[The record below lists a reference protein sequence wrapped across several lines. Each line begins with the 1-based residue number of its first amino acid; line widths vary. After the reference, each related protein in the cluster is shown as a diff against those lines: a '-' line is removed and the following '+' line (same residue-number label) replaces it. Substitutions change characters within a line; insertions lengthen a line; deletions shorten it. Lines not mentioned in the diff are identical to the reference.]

1 MRPMRLTFPS
11 WPRSRRHPSHVQP
24 LHMKGPPRLQVRG
37 PLPLPAGPHAL
48 AVEPDGTIL
57 LPDGSLCALV
67 GVRGFLG
74 LPSLDPYGQERVT
87 RAFGAL
93 AHGLA
98 HGQALQVLIESRP
111 LSPAAVLAVVGAQ
124 VTTGDPVLRDVA
136 TATLS
141 WLETEVARRHVPDL
155 SGFIWVTPPP
165 EKRGG
170 LAGVTQELR
179 SQLGLRSPASGAQA
193 RAQALVA
200 RHGLDAAVDDALTHL
215 ARADLVGS
223 RLRRPETLS
232 LLWRTAH
239 PGLPQP
245 PSFGAVTPAPGVKV
259 SNPTAA
265 VGLAAALQPTWWR
278 ETRREVQH
286 EGGVFTRSLYLL
298 GPLEVSSPGSLGD
311 LIALECPYRLSWH
324 LRGLDNDRERA
335 RVLRKRKAAS
345 SAVRRA
351 LERGRLPNLN
361 DEDMATEA
369 AELAQELRGAG
380 GGLVH
385 STLVLTLEAPSLE
398 ALDAATRRALSVIRT
413 RLGVEPGR
421 GRGYQGPL
429 WRASLPL
436 GQNAARRRA
445 KRWHTAVVGNCLPF
459 LGNSPGTPTGLPLGF
474 TARGHELVLLDLI
487 HPSLATS
494 VITVTGA
501 AGSGKTFLLLR
512 LALWTRLRG
521 GRVTLV
527 ARADHFAPFVALCG
541 GVYLAPG
548 LQDAPPIL
556 NLWDLPQGV
565 TPARQ
570 VETVVAAHEILLCNP
585 GAELDP
591 EVRSELDRAIAA
603 VYAACGPGPLLG
615 LAAPRERDLVAE
627 LARRAAAPGVT
638 MRKREMLERA
648 HATLLQYVSDPTYG
662 EGRLAYLVDRHTGV
676 DAQADVLCWNLAD
689 LSPRL
694 YALTMF
700 TITAAMATRAKS
712 TFDARRGGSAEF
724 LGIDEGWFMSDF
736 MGAAAHLNDW
746 ARRSRHMGL
755 ILAFASQQ
763 LSDLIKPG
771 TKPIFDAA
779 SLRCAFRLADVRE
792 HEDTAAWAA
801 TVLQCTLEEAHTLT
815 GLPQG
820 SMLLITQTKDGL
832 RRRGEVQVLAPP
844 LEYQCFTTETWA
856 DVPRRNEAVARL
868 GSVGA
873 AIKELAAAGA
883 SAGASTGERRE
894 P

>member
-1 MRPMRLTFPS
+1 
-11 WPRSRRHPSHVQP
+11 
-24 LHMKGPPRLQVRG
+24 
-37 PLPLPAGPHAL
+37 
-48 AVEPDGTIL
+48 
-57 LPDGSLCALV
+57 
-67 GVRGFLG
+67 
-74 LPSLDPYGQERVT
+74 
-87 RAFGAL
+87 
-93 AHGLA
+93 
-98 HGQALQVLIESRP
+98 VL
-111 LSPAAVLAVVGAQ
+111 
-124 VTTGDPVLRDVA
+124 
-136 TATLS
+136 
-141 WLETEVARRHVPDL
+141 
-155 SGFIWVTPPP
+155 VTPPP

-179 SQLGLRSPASGAQA
+179 SQLGLRSPAAGGVQAQ
-193 RAQALVA
+193 AQALA
-200 RHGLDAAVDDALTHL
+200 DRHGLDAAVDDVLTHL
-215 ARADLVGS
+215 ARADLTGS
-223 RLRRPETLS
+223 RLRAQGTLS

-245 PSFGAVTPAPGVKV
+245 AELGQNGTENPETV
-259 SNPTAA
+259 S
-265 VGLAAALQPTWWR
+265 GLAAALQPTWWR

-286 EGGVFTRSLYLL
+286 AGGVWTRSLYLL
-298 GPLEVSSPGSLGD
+298 GPLEVSSPGALGD

-324 LRGLDNDRERA
+324 LRGLENYRERG
-335 RVLRKRKAAS
+335 RVLRKRKAAA

-361 DEDMATEA
+361 DEDMALEA
-369 AELAQELRGAG
+369 AELAQELRGAS
-380 GGLVH
+380 GGLVQ
-385 STLVLTLEAPSLE
+385 STLVLTLEAGSLE
-398 ALDAATRRALSVIRT
+398 ALDAATRRVLSVIRT
-413 RLGVEPGR
+413 RLGMEPGR

-436 GQNAARRRA
+436 GQNAVRRRA
-445 KRWHTAVVGNCLPF
+445 TRWHTAVVGNALPF

-527 ARADHFAPFVALCG
+527 ARADHFAPFVDLCG

-556 NLWDLPQGV
+556 NLWDLPRGV
-565 TPARQ
+565 TLARQ

-603 VYAACGPGPLLG
+603 VYARYSLAEGPGPLLG
-615 LAAPRERDLVAE
+615 ASAPRERDLVAE

-638 MRKREMLERA
+638 ARKRELLERA
-648 HATLLQYVSDPTYG
+648 HATLLQYVSDPDYG

-676 DAQADVLCWNLAD
+676 DVDAAVLCWNLAD

-694 YALTMF
+694 YALTMY
-700 TITAAMATRAKS
+700 TITAAMATRARS
-712 TFDARRGGSAEF
+712 TFDASRGRSAEF
-724 LGIDEGWFMSDF
+724 LGIDEGWFMSEF

-763 LSDLIKPG
+763 LSDLMKPG

-779 SLRCAFRLADVRE
+779 SLRCVFRLADVRE
-792 HEDTAAWAA
+792 QEDTAAWAA
-801 TVLQCTLEEAHTLT
+801 TVLHCTLEEAHTLT

-820 SMLLITQTKDGL
+820 SMVLMTQTKDGS

-883 SAGASTGERRE
+883 STAGRE

>member
-1 MRPMRLTFPS
+1 
-11 WPRSRRHPSHVQP
+11 VQ
-24 LHMKGPPRLQVRG
+24 
-37 PLPLPAGPHAL
+37 
-48 AVEPDGTIL
+48 
-57 LPDGSLCALV
+57 
-67 GVRGFLG
+67 GFLG
-74 LPSLDPYGQERVT
+74 LPSLDPYGQQRVT

-111 LSPAAVLAVVGAQ
+111 LSPAAVLGVVGDQ
-124 VTTGDPVLRDVA
+124 VTTADPVLRDVA

-155 SGFIWVTPPP
+155 LGYVLVTPPP

-179 SQLGLRSPASGAQA
+179 SQLGLRSPTSGAQA
-193 RAQALVA
+193 QALA
-200 RHGLDAAVDDALTHL
+200 DRHGLDAAVDDVLTHL

-232 LLWRTAH
+232 LLWRTAQ

-245 PSFGAVTPAPGVKV
+245 ADVGAATETR
-259 SNPTAA
+259 TAA
-265 VGLAAALQPTWWR
+265 VGGINPDTVSGLAAALQPTWWR

-298 GPLEVSSPGSLGD
+298 GPLEVSSPGALGD

-324 LRGLDNDRERA
+324 LRGLENDRERA
-335 RVLRKRKAAS
+335 RVLRKRKAAA

-351 LERGRLPNLN
+351 LDRGRLPNLN
-361 DEDMATEA
+361 DEDMALEA

-380 GGLVH
+380 DGLVQ
-385 STLVLTLEAPSLE
+385 STLVLTLEAPSLG

-548 LQDAPPIL
+548 LAEDPPIL
-556 NLWDLPQGV
+556 NLWDLPRGV
-565 TPARQ
+565 TPARA

-585 GAELDP
+585 GSELDP

-603 VYAACGPGPLLG
+603 VYARYGPGPLLG
-615 LAAPRERDLVAE
+615 TAAPRERDLVAE
-627 LARRAAAPGVT
+627 LATRSQAPGG
-638 MRKREMLERA
+638 
-648 HATLLQYVSDPTYG
+648 D
-662 EGRLAYLVDRHTGV
+662 
-676 DAQADVLCWNLAD
+676 DAQAGD
-689 LSPRL
+689 
-694 YALTMF
+694 
-700 TITAAMATRAKS
+700 
-712 TFDARRGGSAEF
+712 
-724 LGIDEGWFMSDF
+724 
-736 MGAAAHLNDW
+736 
-746 ARRSRHMGL
+746 
-755 ILAFASQQ
+755 
-763 LSDLIKPG
+763 
-771 TKPIFDAA
+771 
-779 SLRCAFRLADVRE
+779 
-792 HEDTAAWAA
+792 
-801 TVLQCTLEEAHTLT
+801 
-815 GLPQG
+815 
-820 SMLLITQTKDGL
+820 
-832 RRRGEVQVLAPP
+832 
-844 LEYQCFTTETWA
+844 
-856 DVPRRNEAVARL
+856 
-868 GSVGA
+868 VGA
-873 AIKELAAAGA
+873 GA
-883 SAGASTGERRE
+883 RHPSAVRL
-894 P
+894 

>member
-1 MRPMRLTFPS
+1 MRPLRLPFPS
-11 WPRSRRHPSHVQP
+11 WPRSRQSRVRTHQATRAARIRVP
-24 LHMKGPPRLQVRG
+24 RG
-37 PLPLPAGPHAL
+37 PLPLPQGAHAL

-111 LSPAAVLAVVGAQ
+111 LSPASVLGVVGDQ
-124 VTTGDPVLRDVA
+124 VTTADPVLRDVA

-155 SGFIWVTPPP
+155 VGYVLVTPPP

-179 SQLGLRSPASGAQA
+179 SQLGLRSPRGAQA
-193 RAQALVA
+193 QAQALVD
-200 RHGLDAAVDDALTHL
+200 RHGLDAAVDDVLTHL
-215 ARADLVGS
+215 ARADLAGS

-239 PGLPQP
+239 PGLSQP
-245 PSFGAVTPAPGVKV
+245 TELGQNGTEKQPFS
-259 SNPTAA
+259 
-265 VGLAAALQPTWWR
+265 GLAAALQPTRWR

-286 EGGVFTRSLYLL
+286 EGGVWTRSLYLL
-298 GPLEVSSPGSLGD
+298 GPLEVSSPGALGD

-324 LRGLDNDRERA
+324 LRGLENDRERS

-361 DEDMATEA
+361 DEDMAQEA

-380 GGLVH
+380 GGLVQ
-385 STLVLTLEAPSLE
+385 STLVLTLEAGSPD

-436 GQNAARRRA
+436 GQNAVRRRA
-445 KRWHTAVVGNCLPF
+445 TRWHTAVVGNALPF

-548 LQDAPPIL
+548 LQESPPIL
-556 NLWDLPQGV
+556 NLWDLPRGV

-615 LAAPRERDLVAE
+615 PAAPRERDLVAE

-638 MRKREMLERA
+638 IRKREMLERA

-676 DAQADVLCWNLAD
+676 DVAADVLCWNLAD

-700 TITAAMATRAKS
+700 TITAAMATRARS
-712 TFDARRGGSAEF
+712 TFDATRGGSAEF
-724 LGIDEGWFMSDF
+724 LAIDEGWFMSDF

-792 HEDTAAWAA
+792 HEDTAAWASA
-801 TVLQCTLEEAHTLT
+801 VLACTLEEAHTLT

-820 SMLLITQTKDGL
+820 SMLLITQTKDGA

-873 AIKELAAAGA
+873 AIKELAAAGT
-883 SAGASTGERRE
+883 SAAGRE

>member
-1 MRPMRLTFPS
+1 
-11 WPRSRRHPSHVQP
+11 VQ
-24 LHMKGPPRLQVRG
+24 
-37 PLPLPAGPHAL
+37 
-48 AVEPDGTIL
+48 
-57 LPDGSLCALV
+57 
-67 GVRGFLG
+67 GFLG

-87 RAFGAL
+87 SAFGAL

-98 HGQALQVLIESRP
+98 HGQALQVIIESRP
-111 LSPAAVLAVVGAQ
+111 LSPAAVLGVVGAQ
-124 VTTGDPVLRDVA
+124 VTTCDPSLRDVA

-155 SGFIWVTPPP
+155 VGYVLVTPPP

-170 LAGVTQELR
+170 LAGITQELR
-179 SQLGLRSPASGAQA
+179 SQLGLRSPVGGAQA
-193 RAQALVA
+193 QAQATA
-200 RHGLDAAVDDALTHL
+200 DRHGLDAAVDDVLTHL
-215 ARADLVGS
+215 ARADLAGS
-223 RLRRPETLS
+223 RLRRAGTLS

-245 PSFGAVTPAPGVKV
+245 PPFGAASSETVSEDTNHTAAVSLENPAPG
-259 SNPTAA
+259 A
-265 VGLAAALQPTWWR
+265 GLAAALSPTRWR

-286 EGGVFTRSLYLL
+286 EGGVWTRSLYLL

-311 LIALECPYRLSWH
+311 LIALECHFRLSWH
-324 LRGLDNDRERA
+324 LRGLDNYRERS
-335 RVLRKRKAAS
+335 RVLRKRKAAA

-351 LERGRLPNLN
+351 LDRGRLPNL
-361 DEDMATEA
+361 DDQDMAEEA
-369 AELAQELRGAG
+369 AELAQELRGAS
-380 GGLVH
+380 GGLVQ
-385 STLVLTLEAPSLE
+385 STLVLTLEAGSLG

-445 KRWHTAVVGNCLPF
+445 KRWHTAVVGNALPF

-527 ARADHFAPFVALCG
+527 ARADHFAPFVDLCG

-556 NLWDLPQGV
+556 NLWDLPRGV

-570 VETVVAAHEILLCNP
+570 VEVVVAAHEILLCNP
-585 GAELDP
+585 GSELDP

-603 VYAACGPGPLLG
+603 VYARYGPGPLLG
-615 LAAPRERDLVAE
+615 IAAPRERDLVAE
-627 LARRAAAPGVT
+627 LATRSQALGVT
-638 MRKREMLERA
+638 ARKREMLERA

-676 DAQADVLCWNLAD
+676 DVDADVLCWNLAD

-724 LGIDEGWFMSDF
+724 LAIDEGWFMSDF

-792 HEDTAAWAA
+792 HEDTAAWASA
-801 TVLQCTLEEAHTLT
+801 VLQCTLEEAHTLT

-820 SMLLITQTKDGL
+820 SMLLITQTKDGS

-883 SAGASTGERRE
+883 TGREEGRE

>member
-1 MRPMRLTFPS
+1 
-11 WPRSRRHPSHVQP
+11 VQ
-24 LHMKGPPRLQVRG
+24 
-37 PLPLPAGPHAL
+37 
-48 AVEPDGTIL
+48 
-57 LPDGSLCALV
+57 
-67 GVRGFLG
+67 GFLG

-87 RAFGAL
+87 SAFGAL

-98 HGQALQVLIESRP
+98 HAQALQVIIESRP
-111 LSPAAVLAVVGAQ
+111 LSPAAVLGVVGDQ
-124 VTTGDPVLRDVA
+124 VTTSDPSLRDVA
-136 TATLS
+136 TATMT

-155 SGFIWVTPPP
+155 VGYVLVTPPP

-170 LAGVTQELR
+170 LAGITQELR
-179 SQLGLRSPASGAQA
+179 SQLGLRSPAGDAGGGAQA
-193 RAQALVA
+193 LAD
-200 RHGLDAAVDDALTHL
+200 RHGLDAAVDDVLTHL
-215 ARADLVGS
+215 ARADLTGS
-223 RLRRPETLS
+223 RLRRPGTLS

-245 PSFGAVTPAPGVKV
+245 PSLENPVTV
-259 SNPTAA
+259 T
-265 VGLAAALQPTWWR
+265 GLAAALSPTWWR

-311 LIALECPYRLSWH
+311 LIALECHFRLSWH
-324 LRGLDNDRERA
+324 LCGLDNYRERG
-335 RVLRKRKAAS
+335 RVLRKRKAAA

-351 LERGRLPNLN
+351 HERGWLPNL
-361 DEDMATEA
+361 DDQDMAEEA
-369 AELAQELRGAG
+369 AELAQELRGAS
-380 GGLVH
+380 GGLVQ

-445 KRWHTAVVGNCLPF
+445 KRWHTAVVGNALPF

-494 VITVTGA
+494 VITVTGS

-512 LALWTRLRG
+512 MALWTRYRG

-548 LQDAPPIL
+548 LAQAPPIL
-556 NLWDLPQGV
+556 NLWDLPRGV
-565 TPARQ
+565 PLVKQ

-585 GAELDP
+585 GADLDP
-591 EVRSELDRAIAA
+591 EVRSELDRAISA
-603 VYAACGPGPLLG
+603 VYARYGVGAGGSGPLLG
-615 LAAPRERDLVAE
+615 TAAPRERDLVAE
-627 LARRAAAPGVT
+627 LAARAQASGVT
-638 MRKREMLERA
+638 ERKREMLERA

-676 DAQADVLCWNLAD
+676 DVDADVLCWNLAD

-700 TITAAMATRAKS
+700 TITAAMATRARS
-712 TFDARRGGSAEF
+712 TFDATRGRSAEF
-724 LGIDEGWFMSDF
+724 LAIDEGWFMSDF

-820 SMLLITQTKDGL
+820 SMLLITQTKDGS

-856 DVPRRNEAVARL
+856 DVPRRNEAIARL

-883 SAGASTGERRE
+883 ATGERRE

>member
-1 MRPMRLTFPS
+1 
-11 WPRSRRHPSHVQP
+11 VQ
-24 LHMKGPPRLQVRG
+24 
-37 PLPLPAGPHAL
+37 
-48 AVEPDGTIL
+48 
-57 LPDGSLCALV
+57 
-67 GVRGFLG
+67 GFLG

-111 LSPAAVLAVVGAQ
+111 LSPAAVIGVVGAQ
-124 VTTGDPVLRDVA
+124 VTTEDPTLRDVA
-136 TATLS
+136 GATMA

-155 SGFIWVTPPP
+155 VGYVLVTPPP

-170 LAGVTQELR
+170 LAGVREELR
-179 SQLGLRSPASGAQA
+179 SQLGLRSPTSGA
-193 RAQALVA
+193 RAQAQALA
-200 RHGLDAAVDDALTHL
+200 DRHGLDAAVDDVLTHL

-245 PSFGAVTPAPGVKV
+245 PSFGAVTSTPGGGV
-259 SNPTAA
+259 SNPTPGD
-265 VGLAAALQPTWWR
+265 GLAAALSPTWWR

-311 LIALECPYRLSWH
+311 LIALECHFRLSWH
-324 LRGLDNDRERA
+324 LRGLDNDRERS

-351 LERGRLPNLN
+351 QERGRLPNLN
-361 DEDMATEA
+361 DEDMAQEA

-380 GGLVH
+380 GGLVQC
-385 STLVLTLEAPSLE
+385 TLVLTLEAPSLG

-421 GRGYQGPL
+421 GRGYQAPL
-429 WRASLPL
+429 WRSSLPL
-436 GQNAARRRA
+436 GQNTARRRA
-445 KRWHTAVVGNCLPF
+445 KRWHTAVVGNALPF

-548 LQDAPPIL
+548 LAEDPPIL
-556 NLWDLPQGV
+556 NLWDLPRGV
-565 TPARQ
+565 TPARA

-585 GAELDP
+585 GSELDP

-603 VYAACGPGPLLG
+603 VYARYGALSGAAGGSGPLLG
-615 LAAPRERDLVAE
+615 TAAPRERDLVAE
-627 LARRAAAPGVT
+627 LARRAQAPGVT

-676 DAQADVLCWNLAD
+676 DVAADVLCWNLAD

-712 TFDARRGGSAEF
+712 TFDARRGRSAEF
-724 LGIDEGWFMSDF
+724 LAIDEGWFMSDF

-792 HEDTAAWAA
+792 HEDTAAWASA
-801 TVLQCTLEEAHTLT
+801 VLQCTLEEAHTLT

-820 SMLLITQTKDGL
+820 SMLLITQTKDGA

-883 SAGASTGERRE
+883 GASAGEGRE

>member
-1 MRPMRLTFPS
+1 MRPMRLPFPS
-11 WPRSRRHPSHVQP
+11 WPPARQP
-24 LHMKGPPRLQVRG
+24 RVRTPRAARIRVPRG
-37 PLPLPAGPHAL
+37 PLPLPKGPHAL
-48 AVEPDGTIL
+48 AVEPDGTIRL
-57 LPDGSLCALV
+57 SDGSLCALV

-74 LPSLDPYGQERVT
+74 LPSLDAPGQERVT

-111 LSPAAVLAVVGAQ
+111 LSPAGVLGVVGAQ
-124 VTTGDPVLRDVA
+124 VTTADPVLRDVA
-136 TATLS
+136 GATMA

-155 SGFIWVTPPP
+155 VGYVLVTPPH

-170 LAGVTQELR
+170 VAGVTQELR
-179 SQLGLRSPASGAQA
+179 SQLGLRSPTTGTQ
-193 RAQALVA
+193 AQALVD
-200 RHGLDAAVDDALTHL
+200 RHGLDAAVDDVLGHL
-215 ARADLVGS
+215 ARADLGGS
-223 RLRRPETLS
+223 RLRRPETLA

-245 PSFGAVTPAPGVKV
+245 ADLGQNGTENPAP
-259 SNPTAA
+259 A
-265 VGLAAALQPTWWR
+265 VGLTAALQPTWWR

-286 EGGVFTRSLYLL
+286 DGGVWTRSLYLL
-298 GPLEVSSPGSLGD
+298 GPLEVSSPGALGD

-324 LRGLDNDRERA
+324 LRGLENYRERG
-335 RVLRKRKAAS
+335 RVLRKRKAAA

-361 DEDMATEA
+361 DEDMAQEA

-380 GGLVH
+380 GGLVQ
-385 STLVLTLEAPSLE
+385 STLVLTLEAGSLE
-398 ALDAATRRALSVIRT
+398 AMDAATRRALSVIRT
-413 RLGVEPGR
+413 RLGMEPGR

-436 GQNAARRRA
+436 GQNTVRRRA
-445 KRWHTAVVGNCLPF
+445 TRWHTAVVGNALPF

-494 VITVTGA
+494 VITVTGS

-527 ARADHFAPFVALCG
+527 ARADHFAPFVDLCG

-556 NLWDLPQGV
+556 NVWDLPGGV
-565 TPARQ
+565 PLVRQ
-570 VETVVAAHEILLCNP
+570 IETVVAAHEILLCNP
-585 GAELDP
+585 GTELDP

-603 VYAACGPGPLLG
+603 VYARHGPGPLLG
-615 LAAPRERDLVAE
+615 EAAPRERDLVAE
-627 LARRAAAPGVT
+627 LAARAQASGVSA
-638 MRKREMLERA
+638 RKREMLERA

-676 DAQADVLCWNLAD
+676 DVAADVLCWNLAD

-712 TFDARRGGSAEF
+712 TFDATRGRSAEF

-763 LSDLIKPG
+763 LSDLMKPG

-779 SLRCAFRLADVRE
+779 SLRCVFRLADVRE
-792 HEDTAAWAA
+792 QEDTAAWAA
-801 TVLQCTLEEAHTLT
+801 TVLHCTLEEARTLT

-820 SMLLITQTKDGL
+820 SMMLITQTKDGV

-856 DVPRRNEAVARL
+856 DVPRRNEAIARL

-873 AIKELAAAGA
+873 AIRELAAAGV
-883 SAGASTGERRE
+883 GGGQ

>member
-1 MRPMRLTFPS
+1 MRPLRLPFPS
-11 WPRSRRHPSHVQP
+11 WPRSHQP
-24 LHMKGPPRLQVRG
+24 RVRTPHQATRAARPLRG
-37 PLPLPAGPHAL
+37 PLPLPKGPHAL
-48 AVEPDGTIL
+48 AVEPDGTIQ

-98 HGQALQVLIESRP
+98 HGQALQVIIESRP
-111 LSPAAVLAVVGAQ
+111 LSPAAVLGVVGDQ
-124 VTTGDPVLRDVA
+124 VTTGDPTLRDVA
-136 TATLS
+136 TATMT

-155 SGFIWVTPPP
+155 VGYVLVTPPP

-179 SQLGLRSPASGAQA
+179 SQLGLRSPAAGGVQAQ
-193 RAQALVA
+193 AQALA
-200 RHGLDAAVDDALTHL
+200 DRHGLDAAVDDVLTHL
-215 ARADLVGS
+215 ARADLTGS
-223 RLRRPETLS
+223 RLRAQGTLS

-245 PSFGAVTPAPGVKV
+245 AELGQNGTENPETV
-259 SNPTAA
+259 S
-265 VGLAAALQPTWWR
+265 GLAAALQPTWWR

-286 EGGVFTRSLYLL
+286 AGGVWTRSLYLL

-311 LIALECPYRLSWH
+311 LIALECHYRLSWH
-324 LRGLDNDRERA
+324 LRGLDNYRERG
-335 RVLRKRKAAS
+335 RVLRKRKAAA

-351 LERGRLPNLN
+351 LDRGKLPNLN
-361 DEDMATEA
+361 DEDMAQEA
-369 AELAQELRGAG
+369 AELAQELRGAS
-380 GGLVH
+380 GGLVQ
-385 STLVLTLEAPSLE
+385 STLVLTLEAPSLG
-398 ALDAATRRALSVIRT
+398 ALDAATRRVLSVIRT

-436 GQNAARRRA
+436 GQNTARRRA
-445 KRWHTAVVGNCLPF
+445 KRWHTAVVGNALPF

-556 NLWDLPQGV
+556 NLWDLPRGV
-565 TPARQ
+565 PLVKQ

-615 LAAPRERDLVAE
+615 IAAPRERDLVAE
-627 LARRAAAPGVT
+627 LATRSQAPGVT

-700 TITAAMATRAKS
+700 TIMAAMATRAKS
-712 TFDARRGGSAEF
+712 TFDATRGRSAEF

-779 SLRCAFRLADVRE
+779 SLRCVFRLADVRE
-792 HEDTAAWAA
+792 QEDTAAWAA

-820 SMLLITQTKDGL
+820 SMLLITQTKDGA

-883 SAGASTGERRE
+883 SAGEGRE

>member
-1 MRPMRLTFPS
+1 M
-11 WPRSRRHPSHVQP
+11 Q
-24 LHMKGPPRLQVRG
+24 
-37 PLPLPAGPHAL
+37 
-48 AVEPDGTIL
+48 
-57 LPDGSLCALV
+57 
-67 GVRGFLG
+67 GFLG

-87 RAFGAL
+87 RGFGAL

-111 LSPAAVLAVVGAQ
+111 LSPAAVLGVVGDQ
-124 VTTGDPVLRDVA
+124 VTTADPVLRDVA

-155 SGFIWVTPPP
+155 VGYVLVTPPP

-179 SQLGLRSPASGAQA
+179 SQLGLRSPTSGAQA
-193 RAQALVA
+193 QAQALA
-200 RHGLDAAVDDALTHL
+200 DRHGLDAAVDDVLSHL
-215 ARADLVGS
+215 ARADLTGS
-223 RLRRPETLS
+223 RLRAQGTLS

-239 PGLPQP
+239 PGLSQP
-245 PSFGAVTPAPGVKV
+245 AELGQNKTENPAPG
-259 SNPTAA
+259 A
-265 VGLAAALQPTWWR
+265 GLAAALQPTRWR
-278 ETRREVQH
+278 ESRREVQH
-286 EGGVFTRSLYLL
+286 AGGVFTRSLYLL
-298 GPLEVSSPGSLGD
+298 GPLEVSSPGALGD
-311 LIALECPYRLSWH
+311 LIALECHFRLSWH
-324 LRGLDNDRERA
+324 LRGLENDRERG
-335 RVLRKRKAAS
+335 RVLRKRKAAA

-351 LERGRLPNLN
+351 QERGKLPNL
-361 DEDMATEA
+361 DDQDMAEEA
-369 AELAQELRGAG
+369 ADLASELRGAS
-380 GGLVH
+380 GGLVQ
-385 STLVLTLEAPSLE
+385 STLVLTLEAGSPD

-445 KRWHTAVVGNCLPF
+445 KRWHTAVVGNALPF

-494 VITVTGA
+494 VITVTGS

-527 ARADHFAPFVALCG
+527 ARADHFQPFVDLCG

-548 LQDAPPIL
+548 LAEDPPIL
-556 NLWDLPQGV
+556 NVWDLPPGV
-565 TPARQ
+565 PLVRQ
-570 VETVVAAHEILLCNP
+570 IETVVAAHEILLCNP

-615 LAAPRERDLVAE
+615 TDAPRERDLVAE
-627 LARRAAAPGVT
+627 LARRAQAPGVT

-712 TFDARRGGSAEF
+712 TFDARRGG
-724 LGIDEGWFMSDF
+724 
-736 MGAAAHLNDW
+736 AA
-746 ARRSRHMGL
+746 RS
-755 ILAFASQQ
+755 SW
-763 LSDLIKPG
+763 P
-771 TKPIFDAA
+771 
-779 SLRCAFRLADVRE
+779 
-792 HEDTAAWAA
+792 
-801 TVLQCTLEEAHTLT
+801 LT
-815 GLPQG
+815 RAG
-820 SMLLITQTKDGL
+820 S
-832 RRRGEVQVLAPP
+832 
-844 LEYQCFTTETWA
+844 
-856 DVPRRNEAVARL
+856 
-868 GSVGA
+868 
-873 AIKELAAAGA
+873 
-883 SAGASTGERRE
+883 
-894 P
+894 

>member
-1 MRPMRLTFPS
+1 
-11 WPRSRRHPSHVQP
+11 VQ
-24 LHMKGPPRLQVRG
+24 
-37 PLPLPAGPHAL
+37 
-48 AVEPDGTIL
+48 
-57 LPDGSLCALV
+57 
-67 GVRGFLG
+67 GFLG

-87 RAFGAL
+87 SAFGAL
-93 AHGLA
+93 AHGLD
-98 HGQALQVLIESRP
+98 HGQALQAIIESRP
-111 LSPAAVLAVVGAQ
+111 LSPAAVLGVVGDQ
-124 VTTGDPVLRDVA
+124 VTTGDPSLRDVA

-155 SGFIWVTPPP
+155 VGYVLVTPPP

-170 LAGVTQELR
+170 LAGITQELR
-179 SQLGLRSPASGAQA
+179 SQLGLRSPARGDQA
-193 RAQALVA
+193 SAQALA
-200 RHGLDAAVDDALTHL
+200 DRHGLDAAVDDVLSSL
-215 ARADLVGS
+215 AAADLKGS
-223 RLRRPETLS
+223 RLRSKGTLS

-245 PSFGAVTPAPGVKV
+245 ADFGAATAHPGR
-259 SNPTAA
+259 
-265 VGLAAALQPTWWR
+265 GLAAALSPTWWR

-311 LIALECPYRLSWH
+311 LIALECHFRLSWH
-324 LRGLDNDRERA
+324 LRGLDNYRERG
-335 RVLRKRKAAS
+335 RVLRKRKAAA

-351 LERGRLPNLN
+351 HERGRLPNL
-361 DEDMATEA
+361 DDQDMAEEA
-369 AELAQELRGAG
+369 AELAQELRGAS
-380 GGLVH
+380 GGLVQ
-385 STLVLTLEAPSLE
+385 STLVLTLEAGSLE

-436 GQNAARRRA
+436 GQNTARRRA
-445 KRWHTAVVGNCLPF
+445 KRWHTAVVGNALPF

-494 VITVTGA
+494 VITVTGS

-527 ARADHFAPFVALCG
+527 ARADHFQPFVDLCG

-556 NLWDLPQGV
+556 NLWDLPRGV
-565 TPARQ
+565 PLVKQ

-585 GAELDP
+585 GADLDP
-591 EVRSELDRAIAA
+591 EVRSELDRAISA
-603 VYAACGPGPLLG
+603 VYARYGALSGAGAGAGGSGPLVG
-615 LAAPRERDLVAE
+615 TAAPRERDLVAE
-627 LARRAAAPGVT
+627 LAARAQAPGVT
-638 MRKREMLERA
+638 ERKREMLERA

-676 DAQADVLCWNLAD
+676 DVDADVLCWNLAD

-700 TITAAMATRAKS
+700 TITAAMATRARS
-712 TFDARRGGSAEF
+712 TFDATRGRSAEF
-724 LGIDEGWFMSDF
+724 LAIDEGWFMSDF

-820 SMLLITQTKDGL
+820 SMLLITQTKDGS

-856 DVPRRNEAVARL
+856 DVPRRNEAIARL

-883 SAGASTGERRE
+883 ATGEGRE

>member
-1 MRPMRLTFPS
+1 
-11 WPRSRRHPSHVQP
+11 
-24 LHMKGPPRLQVRG
+24 
-37 PLPLPAGPHAL
+37 
-48 AVEPDGTIL
+48 
-57 LPDGSLCALV
+57 V
-67 GVRGFLG
+67 GVQGFLG

-87 RAFGAL
+87 SAFGAL

-98 HGQALQVLIESRP
+98 HGQALQVIIESRP
-111 LSPAAVLAVVGAQ
+111 LSPAAVLGVVGAQ
-124 VTTGDPVLRDVA
+124 VTTGDPTLRDVA

-155 SGFIWVTPPP
+155 VGYVLVTPPP

-170 LAGVTQELR
+170 LAGITQELR
-179 SQLGLRSPASGAQA
+179 SQLGLRSPTTGAHAQ
-193 RAQALVA
+193 AQALVD
-200 RHGLDAAVDDALTHL
+200 RHGLDAAVDDVLTHL
-215 ARADLVGS
+215 ARADLAGS
-223 RLRRPETLS
+223 RLRRAGTLS

-245 PSFGAVTPAPGVKV
+245 PSFGAVTPTPSGGV
-259 SNPTAA
+259 STPTAA
-265 VGLAAALQPTWWR
+265 VEIAAALSPTWWR

-311 LIALECPYRLSWH
+311 LIALECHFRLSWH
-324 LRGLDNDRERA
+324 LRGLDNYRERG
-335 RVLRKRKAAS
+335 RVLRKRKAAA

-351 LERGRLPNLN
+351 LDRGKLPNL
-361 DEDMATEA
+361 DDQDMAEEA
-369 AELAQELRGAG
+369 AELAQELRGAS
-380 GGLVH
+380 GGLVQ

-445 KRWHTAVVGNCLPF
+445 KRWHTAVVGNALPF

-527 ARADHFAPFVALCG
+527 ARADHFQPFVALCG

-548 LQDAPPIL
+548 LQAAPPIL
-556 NLWDLPQGV
+556 NLWDLPRGV

-591 EVRSELDRAIAA
+591 EVRSELDRAISA
-603 VYAACGPGPLLG
+603 VYARYGVGAGGSGPLLG
-615 LAAPRERDLVAE
+615 TAAPRERDLVAE
-627 LARRAAAPGVT
+627 LAARSQAPGVT

-724 LGIDEGWFMSDF
+724 LAIDEGWFMSDF

-771 TKPIFDAA
+771 TKPILAIFAQRAEKVKTALKPGSEPSSVAVLRSRAHESQATSAVQEVYLPHSGSTSPNWSPYAA
-779 SLRCAFRLADVRE
+779 KVVHIPLPKPSCRYPA
-792 HEDTAAWAA
+792 TARAS
-801 TVLQCTLEEAHTLT
+801 CTTA
-815 GLPQG
+815 
-820 SMLLITQTKDGL
+820 SMRNDGQKPH
-832 RRRGEVQVLAPP
+832 V
-844 LEYQCFTTETWA
+844 
-856 DVPRRNEAVARL
+856 
-868 GSVGA
+868 
-873 AIKELAAAGA
+873 
-883 SAGASTGERRE
+883 
-894 P
+894 

>member
-1 MRPMRLTFPS
+1 MRPLLLPFPS
-11 WPRSRRHPSHVQP
+11 WPRSRQP
-24 LHMKGPPRLQVRG
+24 RVRTPRAARSRLRG
-37 PLPLPAGPHAL
+37 PLPLPQGPHAL
-48 AVEPDGTIL
+48 AVEPDGTIQ
-57 LPDGSLCALV
+57 LPDGSLCALARV
-67 GVRGFLG
+67 QGFLG

-111 LSPAAVLAVVGAQ
+111 LSPAAVLGVVGDQ
-124 VTTGDPVLRDVA
+124 VTTADPVLRDVA

-155 SGFIWVTPPP
+155 SGYVLVTPPP

-170 LAGVTQELR
+170 LAGVIQELR
-179 SQLGLRSPASGAQA
+179 GQLGLRSPTSGAQA
-193 RAQALVA
+193 QAQATA
-200 RHGLDAAVDDALTHL
+200 DRHGLDAAVDDVLTHL
-215 ARADLVGS
+215 ARADLAGS
-223 RLRRPETLS
+223 RLRRPGTLA

-245 PSFGAVTPAPGVKV
+245 ADVGSINPAE
-259 SNPTAA
+259 SA
-265 VGLAAALQPTWWR
+265 GLAAALSPTWWR
-278 ETRREVQH
+278 ESRREVQH
-286 EGGVFTRSLYLL
+286 EGGVWTRSLYLL
-298 GPLEVSSPGSLGD
+298 GPLEVSSPGALGD

-324 LRGLDNDRERA
+324 LRGLENDRERG

-361 DEDMATEA
+361 DEDMAQEA
-369 AELAQELRGAG
+369 AELAQELRGVG
-380 GGLVH
+380 GGLVQ
-385 STLVLTLEAPSLE
+385 STLVLTLDAPSLE

-436 GQNAARRRA
+436 GQNAVRRRA
-445 KRWHTAVVGNCLPF
+445 TRWHTAVVGNALPF

-548 LQDAPPIL
+548 LQESPPIL
-556 NLWDLPQGV
+556 NLWDLPRGV

-615 LAAPRERDLVAE
+615 PAAPRERDLVAE

-638 MRKREMLERA
+638 IRKREMLERA

-676 DAQADVLCWNLAD
+676 DVAADVLCWNLAD

-700 TITAAMATRAKS
+700 TITAAMATRARS
-712 TFDARRGGSAEF
+712 TFDATRGGSAEF
-724 LGIDEGWFMSDF
+724 LAIDEGWFMSDF

-792 HEDTAAWAA
+792 HEDTAAWASA
-801 TVLQCTLEEAHTLT
+801 VLACTLEEAHTLT

-820 SMLLITQTKDGL
+820 SMLLITQTKDGA

-873 AIKELAAAGA
+873 AIKELAAAGT
-883 SAGASTGERRE
+883 SAAGRE